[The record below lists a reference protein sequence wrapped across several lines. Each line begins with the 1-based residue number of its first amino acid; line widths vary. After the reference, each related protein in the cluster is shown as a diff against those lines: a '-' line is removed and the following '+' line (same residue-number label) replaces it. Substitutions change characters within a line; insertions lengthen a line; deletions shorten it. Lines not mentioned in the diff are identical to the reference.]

1 MSRYSVIQEIS
12 AKLRDIPNAEFYE
25 GKTTEEIVELVKRPI
40 APGEQIK
47 PFITVNYGSMI
58 KPRKG
63 TNGIVGAKT
72 NSNIMEFTVRTVAN
86 TYRNSEKVMQE
97 VWDTIVG
104 FVPTNAGEIDSVL
117 YGGVGE
123 INSLG
128 SPQRFASVQSF
139 ACMVNSDFTE
149 IL

>member
-12 AKLRDIPNAEFYE
+12 AKLRAIPKAGFYE
-25 GKTTEEIVELVKRPI
+25 GKTTEEIIVLAK
-40 APGEQIK
+40 EQIQ

-72 NSNIMEFTVRTVAN
+72 NSNIMEFTVRSVAS
-86 TYRNSEKVMQE
+86 TYNNSERVMQE